1 MDKNTIVGLDIGT
14 NAVRIVMGQKNQ
26 DGKLQII
33 GAAETKSEGITRGSI
48 SSIEDTVS
56 SISETIEK
64 CQRMTGIHIDKMVVG
79 VNGTNLKTV
88 NSKGVVAVAKANT
101 QVDESDIFRAIELAE
116 TTSTLPNYEVIHTL
130 PTAYHLDDQKDIK
143 DPVGMSGVRLEVDT
157 QVIMALT
164 SHIKNLNKCIYRTG
178 VDIEDIVF
186 SILAT
191 AEAILTK
198 KQKELGVGVINIGEA
213 TTSLAV
219 FEDGDILHTAVLPI
233 GAGHV
238 TNDLAIG
245 LKTSVDT
252 AEAVKID
259 HAQAISDGISKRKEV
274 DLHKYSDEEKKGS
287 YVYKKD
293 IAEIASARMEE
304 IFKMVNEELIKID
317 RNGKLPSGLVLTG
330 GGSKLLMIIDLAKK
344 VFSLPVFIGI
354 PKEDFFTIDK
364 LNDPE
369 YTTALGLV
377 IWGDNYIID
386 NKNFL
391 ANFSA
396 IKKTTEKMSHWFK
409 NLLP

>member
-245 LKTSVDT
+245 LKTSVNT

>member
-64 CQRMTGIHIDKMVVG
+64 CERMTGIHIDKMVVG